1 MENREGARPMKDRS
15 GKEITTKEFMQRW
28 KQGIQTVTPFQ
39 QVKINIMGS
48 ILVLVGVV
56 IGLIIMFTTKTWWL
70 FIILCGSLFLSST
83 SFIQILQKYFVL
95 SKLNKMMQKETFKDE
110 EIILTDGVI
119 KSMGEVNTDG

>member
-1 MENREGARPMKDRS
+1 MENRTGARLMKDKS

-39 QVKINIMGS
+39 QTKINIMGS

-70 FIILCGSLFLSST
+70 LIILCGSLFLSST